1 MNRWTA
7 IVPLVVLASFA
18 GLAAYQLTDSA
29 RSGFERVERAAP
41 ARAFQM
47 LDSDGSI
54 SFADPPGDDAIV
66 VNLFASWCAPC
77 EVEHPLLVDLSRAAP
92 GRIYGVLYKDS
103 EADGR
108 DFLARLG
115 DPYTAIA
122 LDPNGQGGLDFGLTG
137 VPETFV
143 IAPDGMIRMH
153 VRGQLTAHDMDAI
166 LAVLTEE
173 KDKETR

>member
-1 MNRWTA
+1 MKRWIA
-7 IVPLVVLASFA
+7 IVPLAVLAGLA

-29 RSGFERVERAAP
+29 RGGFERIERAAP

-66 VNLFASWCAPC
+66 VNLFASWFETC

-92 GRIYGVLYKDS
+92 DRVYGVLYKDR

-108 DFLARLG
+108 DFLARLVN
-115 DPYTAIA
+115 PYTAIA
-122 LDPNGQGGLDFGLTG
+122 LDPDGQGGLDFGLTG

-153 VRGQLTAHDMDAI
+153 VRGQLTARDIEDI
-166 LAVLTEE
+166 VAVLTDE